1 MMNHYRKP
9 PILILMLLIM
19 SGNLAVLSA
28 QSTDSIMVGKPMLR
42 SLILPGWGERTMGN
56 AGRGN
61 TFLAAEASLW
71 IGFGLFKAI
80 SNRAHDE
87 MILKAVSQAQ
97 INPADK
103 SVSYYDDI
111 GNYNSLA
118 DYNDQMLRDR
128 NAYVLYPEGQGYDW
142 QWSSVAQRQAFK
154 DLKFKR
160 NLYSQFTI
168 YALGAITINHMIS
181 AIDVVWLNRS
191 GINLRATPIVGSN
204 SPGVALTLTF

>member
-1 MMNHYRKP
+1 
-9 PILILMLLIM
+9 
-19 SGNLAVLSA
+19 
-28 QSTDSIMVGKPMLR
+28 
-42 SLILPGWGERTMGN
+42 
-56 AGRGN
+56 
-61 TFLAAEASLW
+61 
-71 IGFGLFKAI
+71 
-80 SNRAHDE
+80 
-87 MILKAVSQAQ
+87 
-97 INPADK
+97 
-103 SVSYYDDI
+103 
-111 GNYNSLA
+111 
-118 DYNDQMLRDR
+118 MLRDR